1 MYERILVPLDGS
13 ELAEAALPYAEE
25 LAGRLGS
32 EVILIHAYES
42 DDEKYRRMHQLYL
55 QKIVEATKRGVKS
68 RLGTGE
74 KGEARV
80 DSALLIGHPA
90 EQIVEYADR
99 ESIGLILMA
108 THGRSGIKRWVLGD
122 VAAKVARATKGPVA
136 LIRVDEKGLKASK
149 KAKISNIILPL
160 DGSKESEAA
169 IRPVEELASKLKAN
183 VVLLHVIAPT
193 YFVYSI
199 PGETVE
205 MPLTAEDMQ
214 RSREKAEHYLETVAA
229 AFQKKGVNTRIEVI
243 VGAAADQ
250 ILSLADEIP
259 ADMVAMST
267 HGRSGISRWAFGSIT
282 DKVLHAANTPVLL
295 IRESG
300 GNKKKINNP
309 ASE

>member
-25 LAGRLGS
+25 LAGQLGS

-42 DDEKYRRMHQLYL
+42 DDEKHRRMHQLYL
-55 QKIVEATKRGVKS
+55 QKVVEATKRGVRN
-68 RLGTGE
+68 RLGAGVE
-74 KGEARV
+74 KEVRV
-80 DSALLIGHPA
+80 DSALLVGHPA
-90 EQIVEYADR
+90 EQIVDYADR
-99 ESIGLILMA
+99 ENVGIILMA
-108 THGRSGIKRWVLGD
+108 THGRSGIKRWVLGN

-149 KAKISNIILPL
+149 KAKIRNIILPL

-169 IRPVEELASKLKAN
+169 IRPVEELASKLKAH
-183 VVLLHVIAPT
+183 VVLLHVIPPT

-205 MPLTAEDMQ
+205 MPFTPEDMQ
-214 RSREKAEHYLETVAA
+214 RSQEKAEHYLETVAA
-229 AFQKKGVNTRIEVI
+229 AFKNRDIDVRTQVI
-243 VGAAADQ
+243 VGTAAEE
-250 ILSLADEIP
+250 ILSLADEVP

-267 HGRSGISRWAFGSIT
+267 HGRSGISRWAFGSIA
-282 DKVLHAANTPVLL
+282 DKILHAANTPVLL

-300 GNKKKINNP
+300 GGTK
-309 ASE
+309 